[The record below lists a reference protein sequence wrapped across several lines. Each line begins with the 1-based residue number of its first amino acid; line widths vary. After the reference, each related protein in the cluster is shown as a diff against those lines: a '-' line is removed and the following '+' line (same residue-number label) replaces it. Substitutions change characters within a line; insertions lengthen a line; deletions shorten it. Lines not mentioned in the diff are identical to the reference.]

1 MLKQKTL
8 KDSFSLSGKGLHTG
22 LDLTVTF
29 NPAPDNHGYKIQRI
43 DVEGQPTIDAVAD
56 NVVETTRGTVLS
68 KNGVKVSTVEHGM
81 AALYALGI
89 DNCLIQ
95 VNGPEFPILDGSAQ
109 YYVQEIERVGTVE
122 QNAVK
127 DFYIIKSKIE
137 FRDETTGS
145 SIIVLPDENFSL
157 NVKANTIHAI
167 IGPNGSGKT
176 TLLRLITGVYQPN
189 AGTINIAGKYAM
201 ELENDYLY
209 EEQTGLEN
217 LRIFGKYFGFEIND
231 RSDSYCTQ
239 LGLTEHLG
247 KRVSTYSKG
256 MKRKL
261 SLLIVI
267 MMGRDILL
275 MDEPTSGVDPIS
287 RVEIRSLIEALKA
300 DGKTVII
307 TSHDLSEIEKCA
319 DDVSMI
325 KNGRLLFDK
334 GIQEMQGQSLEEIF
348 IKEGNRHE

>member
-1 MLKQKTL
+1 MLLRFIHYT
-8 KDSFSLSGKGLHTG
+8 
-22 LDLTVTF
+22 
-29 NPAPDNHGYKIQRI
+29 YM
-43 DVEGQPTIDAVAD
+43 
-56 NVVETTRGTVLS
+56 
-68 KNGVKVSTVEHGM
+68 VEHQMKGAKNM
-81 AALYALGI
+81 
-89 DNCLIQ
+89 
-95 VNGPEFPILDGSAQ
+95 S
-109 YYVQEIERVGTVE
+109 EI
-122 QNAVK
+122 QNAIEVK
-127 DFYIIKSKIE
+127 NLKKGFGG
-137 FRDETTGS
+137 R
-145 SIIVLPDENFSL
+145 VLFENFSL

-201 ELENDYLY
+201 QLENDYLY

-217 LRIFGKYFGFEIND
+217 LKIFGKYFGFEIND
-231 RSDSYCTQ
+231 RSDGYCTQ

-267 MMGRDILL
+267 MIGRDILL

-307 TSHDLSEIEKCA
+307 TSHDLSEIFRFSGIIPFFVFMSCYYFTDWTMSFGRIVCVYLSILVLSFCEIVA
-319 DDVSMI
+319 LNIIVLDVKRVKLF
-325 KNGRLLFDK
+325 KNVLFFGNFALVYLIAMSAERITEFVNQHHIGIDYLIIVVDVALCMMFALLSFFK
-334 GIQEMQGQSLEEIF
+334 A
-348 IKEGNRHE
+348 RHMSNETVIRRDGEWV

>member
-1 MLKQKTL
+1 MKGAKNMSEIQNAIEVKNLKKGFGGRVLFLFKLCFTTL
-8 KDSFSLSGKGLHTG
+8 WIYTILS
-22 LDLTVTF
+22 
-29 NPAPDNHGYKIQRI
+29 
-43 DVEGQPTIDAVAD
+43 VA
-56 NVVETTRGTVLS
+56 VLS
-68 KNGVKVSTVEHGM
+68 
-81 AALYALGI
+81 
-89 DNCLIQ
+89 
-95 VNGPEFPILDGSAQ
+95 F
-109 YYVQEIERVGTVE
+109 
-122 QNAVK
+122 
-127 DFYIIKSKIE
+127 
-137 FRDETTGS
+137 
-145 SIIVLPDENFSL
+145 
-157 NVKANTIHAI
+157 
-167 IGPNGSGKT
+167 PNGSGKT